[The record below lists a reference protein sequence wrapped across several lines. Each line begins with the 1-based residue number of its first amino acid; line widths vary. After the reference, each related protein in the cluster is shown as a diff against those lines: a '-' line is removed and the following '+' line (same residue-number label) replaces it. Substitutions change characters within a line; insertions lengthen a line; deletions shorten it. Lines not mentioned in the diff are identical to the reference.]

1 MAPCPGICWHLE
13 SRRTLVLAECPGK
26 IEMPVPEMEQISE
39 LCTVCVGLEVPL
51 GHPRKDV
58 E

>member
-1 MAPCPGICWHLE
+1 M
-13 SRRTLVLAECPGK
+13 RTLVLAECPGK